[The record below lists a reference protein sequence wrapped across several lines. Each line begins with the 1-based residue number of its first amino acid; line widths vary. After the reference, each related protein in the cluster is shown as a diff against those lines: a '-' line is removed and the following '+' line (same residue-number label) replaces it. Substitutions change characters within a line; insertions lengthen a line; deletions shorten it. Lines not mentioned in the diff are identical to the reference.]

1 MTAVYAILLI
11 GILIFVHELGHF
23 ILAKLVGIKV
33 LKFSLGLG
41 PALISRKYGETIY
54 QISAL
59 PVGGFVKMHGE
70 DQEPE
75 QESGELEEP
84 ERAFVSQSVFKRFL
98 VVSAGSVFNLLFAA
112 FVFCTVLM
120 IGIPKMM
127 AVIGNVL
134 PDSPARLAD
143 LRKGD
148 IVKAINGESIK
159 HWDKLTGIIH
169 DSADKPLAISIRRG
183 TEDMVIHV
191 TPQKKVTK
199 DIFGQDM
206 EVGLIG
212 ISPNGDSEIERYGP
226 FDAIYL
232 GFARTW
238 DVIALTLVSVVK
250 LIQRV
255 VPADTI
261 GGPIMIFQLAGKQAT
276 SGFISFLTFMAVIS
290 INLGVFN
297 LFPIPILDG
306 GHILYLAIEGIRKKP
321 LSAQVMAITQKMGL
335 AFLLLLMV
343 FAVYN
348 DVLRLLGKSPMPY

>member
-23 ILAKLVGIKV
+23 IFAKLVGIKV

-41 PALISRKYGETIY
+41 PAIISRKYGETTY
-54 QISAL
+54 QLSAF
-59 PVGGFVKMHGE
+59 PIGGFVKMHGE
-70 DQEPE
+70 DQEPD
-75 QESGELEEP
+75 STELEEP
-84 ERAFVSQSVFKRFL
+84 ERSFAAQSVFKRFL

-112 FVFCTVLM
+112 LLFCIVLM
-120 IGIPKMM
+120 TGIPKLK
-127 AVIGNVL
+127 AVIGEVL
-134 PDSPARLAD
+134 PDSPARAAGMM
-143 LRKGD
+143 KGD
-148 IVKAINGESIK
+148 IVTAIDGEPLK

-169 DSADKPLAISIRRG
+169 DSAGKSLAVSIHRD
-183 TEDMVIHV
+183 TEDIVIHI
-191 TPQKKVTK
+191 TPKRETTK
-199 DIFGQDM
+199 DIFGQDIQ
-206 EVGLIG
+206 VGLVG
-212 ISPNGDSEIERYGP
+212 IKPSGDSEIERYGL
-226 FDAIYL
+226 FQGIYQ

-238 DVIALTLVSVVK
+238 DVIALTLLSVVK

-276 SGFISFLTFMAVIS
+276 SGFLQFVTFMAVIS

-306 GHILYLAIEGIRKKP
+306 GHIVYLAIEGIRKKP
-321 LSAQVMAITQKMGL
+321 LSVQAMAVTQKVGL

>member
-23 ILAKLVGIKV
+23 IFAKLVGIKV

-41 PALISRKYGETIY
+41 PAVISRKYGETTY
-54 QISAL
+54 QLSAF
-59 PVGGFVKMHGE
+59 PIGGFVKMHGE
-70 DQEPE
+70 DQD
-75 QESGELEEP
+75 QDNAELEEP
-84 ERAFVSQSVFKRFL
+84 ERSFAAQSVFKRFL

-112 FVFCTVLM
+112 LVFSIVLM
-120 IGIPKMM
+120 TGIPKMK
-127 AVIGNVL
+127 AVIGDVL
-134 PDSPARLAD
+134 PNSPAKLAG
-143 LRKGD
+143 LMKGD
-148 IVKAINGESIK
+148 IVTGINGKTLK
-159 HWDKLTGIIH
+159 HWDNLTGIIH
-169 DSADKPLAISIRRG
+169 DNAEKSLAVSIKRG
-183 TEDMVIHV
+183 TDNIVIHV
-191 TPQKKVTK
+191 TPKKNVTK
-199 DIFGQDM
+199 DIFGQDI

-212 ISPNGDSEIERYGP
+212 ISPSGDSEIERYG
-226 FDAIYL
+226 FFQAIYT

-238 DVIALTLVSVVK
+238 DVISLTLLSVVK

-255 VPADTI
+255 VPAETI

-306 GHILYLAIEGIRKKP
+306 GHIVYLVIEGIRKKP
-321 LSAQVMAITQKMGL
+321 LSAQAMAITQKVGL
-335 AFLLLLMV
+335 VLLLVLMV